1 MRELV
6 RDDVFVVVDGERVL
20 VLRGDLILG
29 GMTPLSAL
37 RYVFVAVVRVCVD
50 CVGLVVS
57 KIVLDEFLISFVI
70 VLTR

>member
-20 VLRGDLILG
+20 VFRGDLILG
-29 GMTPLSAL
+29 GMTPLSAW

-50 CVGLVVS
+50 
-57 KIVLDEFLISFVI
+57 
-70 VLTR
+70 